1 MCCEKFVRPKPL
13 IVMSDSGENERRR
26 TSRDGDEKELATRTI
41 QIQSKRFYLDVKENR
56 SGRFIKIAEVGA
68 DGRKSRIILA
78 MSTAGEFCDHLNDF
92 NDYTEDSKAV
102 ANPKDGVIKTSTIV
116 RDNRRYYF
124 DLKENQ
130 KGRFLRISMTSPRS
144 FQRSQIAIPGSGLK
158 EIGSTLKEIV
168 EEYGKDYQE
177 SQKLESQMLR
187 VENKLFYFD
196 IGENRMGTYLRI
208 SEVRSN
214 FRAAIAIPSHSWGR
228 FRDVISQYVDAS
240 GQEDEKK

>member
-1 MCCEKFVRPKPL
+1 
-13 IVMSDSGENERRR
+13 MSSVGESDRRR
-26 TSRDGDEKELATRTI
+26 DGRGGDEKELTTRTI

-68 DGRKSRIILA
+68 DGRKNRIILA
-78 MSTAGEFCDHLNDF
+78 MSNANEFCEHLNNF
-92 NDYTEDSKAV
+92 NDCADDDSSASVVQK
-102 ANPKDGVIKTSTIV
+102 NGTIKTSTIV
-116 RDNRRYYF
+116 RDSRRYYF

-158 EIGSTLKEIV
+158 EMGCVFKEIV
-168 EEYGKDYQE
+168 DEYGKGYE
-177 SQKLESQMLR
+177 ENQKLESKMVR
-187 VENKLFYFD
+187 AENKFFYFD

-228 FRDVISQYVDAS
+228 FHDVVSQFVKESGRD
-240 GQEDEKK
+240 ETKK